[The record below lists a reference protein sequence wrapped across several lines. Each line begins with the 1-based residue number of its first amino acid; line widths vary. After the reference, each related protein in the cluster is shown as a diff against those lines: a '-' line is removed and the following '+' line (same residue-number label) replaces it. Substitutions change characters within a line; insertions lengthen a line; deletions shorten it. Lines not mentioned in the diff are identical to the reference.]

1 MKVPLIGICSPNTV
15 NLETGNLQSIMWR
28 NGKKESHVVPYKPY
42 CYVPDAE
49 TGKLAPSA
57 EVNGLI
63 LFFFTM
69 LKSPKKSNTIFIRHI
84 TYCFVQKLIYQK
96 QYMR

>member
-42 CYVPDAE
+42 CYVPDTE
-49 TGKLAPSA
+49 TGKQYNRTGKEGSILLRKEYYRAGEELPSS
-57 EVNGLI
+57 LI
-63 LFFFTM
+63 LDGGREQIM
-69 LKSPKKSNTIFIRHI
+69 DI
-84 TYCFVQKLIYQK
+84 T
-96 QYMR
+96 